1 MIYVT
6 PLTGYKNPPCDNKEI
21 IVGLTG
27 TMQGENKDKE
37 NTELIKSEIST

>member
-1 MIYVT
+1 MIDVT

-27 TMQGENKDKE
+27 TM
-37 NTELIKSEIST
+37 